1 MTQHR
6 FTAAEIAAKLRV
18 ARRMEVA
25 GESVGEI
32 CRQLGVAELTYLRWH
47 KKYADLGARSVA
59 RVRQLEEDN
68 ARLHRALL
76 GVQELLGHLMQNL
89 GAEPLE
95 TSHPDSLPR
104 PRQALRK

>member
-1 MTQHR
+1 MPQHR
-6 FTAAEIAAKLRV
+6 FTPEEITEKLRV

-47 KKYADLGARSVA
+47 KKYADLGTRSVA

-68 ARLHRALL
+68 ARLHRALTR
-76 GVQELLGHLMQNL
+76 VQDLLAQLAQNIDT
-89 GAEPLE
+89 EPYG

-104 PRQALRK
+104 PRQALRM